1 MTINVPNLELSS
13 RNMFVGAI
21 VTCDRTVTDRI
32 AHRNNPP
39 VITLIIF
46 MTAF

>member
-1 MTINVPNLELSS
+1 
-13 RNMFVGAI
+13 MFVGAI
-21 VTCDRTVTDRI
+21 VTCDRTVADKIT
-32 AHRNNPP
+32 HKNNPP